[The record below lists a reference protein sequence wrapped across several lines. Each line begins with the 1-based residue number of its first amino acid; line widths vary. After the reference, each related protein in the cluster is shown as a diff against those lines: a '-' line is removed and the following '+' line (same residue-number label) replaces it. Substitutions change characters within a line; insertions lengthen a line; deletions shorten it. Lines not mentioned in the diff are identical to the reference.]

1 MVNILILSDN
11 PNKARQL
18 TGSLMRF
25 APDLKIRLV
34 RTLAEAEKCCE
45 ELRVRMAFVDRDLV
59 LGQEIK
65 LAERLRGPL
74 INRFLPIVM
83 LDSDRSTGNDAGRV
97 VGTSASNLGSA
108 DRPGAQFGDLGRA
121 ALGMLFI
128 PFPYENNQL
137 KSLLDHVFVEWRLR
151 EHRTG
156 PRVFIDQSGAA
167 RWLSEDEIVFVE
179 YASRRVVIHTRK
191 ETIEYKYMPLQKFA
205 AQLSSHFVQVH
216 QSYVVN
222 FPAVKSYNR
231 QQSTLKMTH
240 SPVAVPVGRSY
251 QKRVAE
257 LIKGVE

>member
-1 MVNILILSDN
+1 MINILILTDN
-11 PNKARQL
+11 SNLERQL
-18 TGSLMRF
+18 SSTLLRF
-25 APDLKIRLV
+25 APDLKIRSAK
-34 RTLAEAEKCCE
+34 TLAEAEKFCE
-45 ELRVRMAFVDRDLV
+45 GLRLRVAFVDRGLV
-59 LGQEIK
+59 LGLEIK
-65 LAERLRGPL
+65 LAERLRGAL

-97 VGTSASNLGSA
+97 VGTLAPSLVSSE
-108 DRPGAQFGDLGRA
+108 RTGAQLGDLGRA

-151 EHRTG
+151 EHRAG

-231 QQSTLKMTH
+231 QQAALKMAG

-257 LIKGVE
+257 LIKGLD

>member
-11 PNKARQL
+11 PHQTSQL
-18 TGSLMRF
+18 TGSLLRF
-25 APDLKIRLV
+25 APDLKIRQA
-34 RTLAEAEKCCE
+34 RTLDEAETCCE
-45 ELRVRMAFVDRDLV
+45 GLRVRVAFVDRDLV
-59 LGQEIK
+59 LGQEIR

-83 LDSDRSTGNDAGRV
+83 MDSDRSTGNDAGRV
-97 VGTSASNLGSA
+97 VGTLAANLDSAA
-108 DRPGAQFGDLGRA
+108 RPGTQFGDLGRA

-137 KSLLDHVFVEWRLR
+137 KSLLDHVFVEWRTK
-151 EHRTG
+151 EHRTS
-156 PRVFIDQSGAA
+156 PRVFIDQAGAA

-191 ETIEYKYMPLQKFA
+191 ETIAYKYMPLQKFA

-231 QQSTLKMTH
+231 QQATLKMIH
-240 SPVAVPVGRSY
+240 SPIAVPVGRSY

-257 LIKGVE
+257 LIKGLE

>member
-11 PNKARQL
+11 PIKTQQL
-18 TGSLMRF
+18 SGNLLKS
-25 APDLKIRLV
+25 APDLKIHVV
-34 RTLAEAEKCCE
+34 RTLAEADLFGQDKR
-45 ELRVRMAFVDRDLV
+45 LRMAFVDRDLV
-59 LGQEIK
+59 LGQEMK

-83 LDSDRSTGNDAGRV
+83 LDSDWSTGNDTGRV
-97 VGTSASNLGSA
+97 VGTIATHLGSA
-108 DRPGAQFGDLGRA
+108 DKPGAQFNDLGRA

-128 PFPYENNQL
+128 PFPYENSQL
-137 KSLLDHVFVEWRLR
+137 KRLLDHVFVEWRSR

-156 PRVFIDQSGAA
+156 PRVFIDQVGTA

-179 YASRRVVIHTRK
+179 YASRWVVIHTRK

-205 AQLSSHFVQVH
+205 SQLSSQFVQVH

-231 QQSTLKMTH
+231 QQAALKMSG

-251 QKRVAE
+251 QKRIAE
-257 LIKGVE
+257 LIKGLE